1 MDNIDNF
8 AIFDSPGDT
17 EIIDDLQ
24 IFAHK
29 GKKYSKLIIYILDER
44 KILDANSLGNNK
56 ELTNLINL
64 KKEYNIPL
72 LILLTY
78 CDDYCKGV
86 KDTDKDWKLICKDNL
101 KKNEKNL
108 IEHIQNNFNIK
119 IGENNIIHVVLVDQI
134 KMSDEEII
142 NSLDPEDRVAY
153 ENANEEMKKTLIKFY
168 RIGLDVSIN
177 EVKQFIKNEK
187 EIGVKVRDKKELS
200 EIIKEYLP
208 FKYHNVLN

>member
-8 AIFDSPGDT
+8 AIIDSPGDT
-17 EIIDDLQ
+17 EINDDLQ
-24 IFAHK
+24 LFAHK

-64 KKEYNIPL
+64 KKEYK
-72 LILLTY
+72 LLTH

-86 KDTDKDWKLICKDNL
+86 KDTEENWKLICKDNL

-108 IEHIQNNFNIK
+108 IEHIQNNFKIK

-142 NSLDPEDRVAY
+142 NSLDPEDRDAY

-168 RIGLDVSIN
+168 RKGMDNPIK
-177 EVKQFIKNEK
+177 EVEQFIKNEE
-187 EIGVKVRDKKELS
+187 EIGVKVRNKKELS